1 MGITTSSND
10 DVRGE
15 RERGLD
21 FTLDL
26 PQAILW
32 NKPNIRVCE
41 GFDSARLSKGR
52 RDGLDIVGLARNGP

>member
-15 RERGLD
+15 REGGLD

-26 PQAILW
+26 PQAILLYNVYI
-32 NKPNIRVCE
+32 NKTIELLEC
-41 GFDSARLSKGR
+41 LK
-52 RDGLDIVGLARNGP
+52 L